1 MKQFIFWN
9 RFLGL
14 ILFFVLTSNALQ
26 AQKSSLRNVVD
37 DAMQRNLQI
46 QQQQSRIQQAKAID
60 QSGIGWFMPK
70 VSVMGGYTWF
80 NQDMEV
86 NMKIVKPALD
96 NVAGIYGSTIAADL
110 GLGSG
115 TQDEIQQKITSAL
128 GKLPD
133 DNIAFDFNQFPNAS
147 INAVQPLFTGGK
159 IISAKNTASI
169 TSSLT
174 QLQMT
179 ETQNII
185 TKKIVDEY
193 FLVVLLEEV
202 VDLRGNLVDDIE
214 KHTKNIKRMIESGV
228 LPKYIMLRADVTLAT
243 AMRDLEDEKTRL
255 NIARSALNVSA
266 GYPEDTT
273 IVLADSLHFKIHN
286 ISTEQLESRAKQE
299 LPVFQLVEYKK
310 QLIEEN
316 YNAQRASMFPQIFA
330 YANYSFFN
338 NYMPIVMA
346 PFTVGAQLKY
356 NIFNGGSDMKKLQ
369 ASKYMLEESQLNTQ
383 QTEVK
388 VNFAID
394 KAFKQ
399 MESAKNRYLKLNA
412 TIEMAQENYRISKK
426 RFEQGIGNS
435 IDVLDAFN
443 LLETAQIEQLFSLYA
458 YYVALNNLYFAS
470 GQSQKIVDVLK

>member
-1 MKQFIFWN
+1 MKQYSIWNKIF
-9 RFLGL
+9 GL
-14 ILFFVLTSNALQ
+14 MLCFALTSNILQ
-26 AQKSSLRNVVD
+26 AQESSLQDVLS

-46 QQQQSRIQQAKAID
+46 QQQQSRIKQAEAID
-60 QSGIGWFMPK
+60 KSGIGWFMPK
-70 VSVMGGYTWF
+70 VNLTGGYTWF

-96 NVAGIYGSTIAADL
+96 DVAGVYGSAIAADL

-115 TQDEIQQKITSAL
+115 TQDEIQEKITAAL
-128 GKLPD
+128 GKLPN

-179 ETQNII
+179 ETKNII

-202 VDLRGNLVDDIE
+202 VDLRELLVEDIE
-214 KHTKNIKRMIESGV
+214 KHTNNIKRMIESGV
-228 LPKYIMLRADVTLAT
+228 LPKHIKLRADVTLAK
-243 AMRDLEDEKTRL
+243 AIRELEDEKTRL
-255 NIARSALNVSA
+255 DIARSALNISA

-273 IVLADSLHFKIHN
+273 LVLADSLHFKIQN
-286 ISTEQLESRAKQE
+286 ISVEQLETHAKQD
-299 LPVFQLVEYKK
+299 LPIFQLVEHKK
-310 QLIEEN
+310 RLIEEN
-316 YNAQRASMFPQIFA
+316 YNAQRANMFPQIFA

-346 PFTVGAQLKY
+346 PFTVGIQLQY
-356 NIFNGGSDMKKLQ
+356 NIFNGGSDLKKLQ
-369 ASKYMLEESQLNTQ
+369 ASKYMLEESQLS
-383 QTEVK
+383 TEQAELK

-394 KAFKQ
+394 KAYKQ
-399 MESAKNRYLKLNA
+399 MESAKNRYLRLNS

-426 RFEQGIGNS
+426 RFEQGIGKS
-435 IDVLDAFN
+435 VDVLDAFTM
-443 LLETAQIEQLFSLYA
+443 LESAQIEQLLSLYA